1 MARKQF
7 SVADLLYLGNAPKTQ
22 DALEDSPRIRSTTG
36 GRKARTKG
44 KRDLSV
50 RIPRQA
56 TISAPKRGAT
66 QAVYDAINRYTPA
79 LSPAVQAFEGL
90 TGLRETEDAL
100 SRGFRQAVSGEGYLQ
115 APELQSE
122 DAMLLAL
129 TAAGGPVLK
138 GLGKVGGAIG
148 RVLPENMLGRAKD
161 YLTEGRALFDKDFID
176 SPFNVTTNQPAAQRA
191 LPAPPKQLALP
202 APGPGLPSFA
212 AKPRGG
218 QWYVDKDITGAN
230 FSPESAARF
239 AVPAGLLFSS
249 NPQDVALRQ
258 WWEKAVPKYLKTDF
272 ASPNDPLR
280 DLAERGL
287 LHIPDKTPD
296 EWSKMAGENFISD
309 PIQDILF
316 GGPTKPGAMPGA
328 GSDLRGE
335 VMTAMPWLAKQPVTD
350 NLYGVSST
358 SLGALQFPHVADEL
372 RNAMNA
378 EANNIPLD
386 LAVRPEALQRMSFP
400 QAVER
405 VGRINQF
412 RAKQM
417 EEAGLSSFNSPAVQ
431 TFKEY
436 TDDNPMGLRWVELA
450 PPKNIDKPQGYDA
463 YFDEAEEM
471 YVVTDPEGRRIG
483 LAHNSDD
490 INDLMYQ
497 DAEAR
502 ILQEALDY
510 EGNTMGHCVGGYCDD
525 VMGGST
531 RIFSLRDAKGQ
542 PHVTIETRP
551 GAERKALADIPREA
565 LDSITAAAK
574 ADTDQVTG
582 PMGIG
587 MDDPRWQR
595 TYQTNLSLK
604 QREWLRNNP
613 EPSDIIQI
621 KGKQNLKPKDDY
633 LPFVQDFVKSQQWGN
648 IGDFG
653 NTGLVKLPDGRYIT
667 AQQAEEG
674 IAKIPSEAVIDPTTM
689 HYLPPEMW
697 KEYEPYFEGYAIGGR
712 VERDRCLCRHPMAA
726 K

>member
-50 RIPRQA
+50 RIPKQA

-122 DAMLLAL
+122 DAMLLGL

-176 SPFNVTTNQPAAQRA
+176 SPFNVIANQPAAQRA

-417 EEAGLSSFNSPAVQ
+417 EEAGLSSFNSPAVH

-531 RIFSLRDAKGQ
+531 RIFSLRDAKGE
-542 PHVTIETRP
+542 PHVTVETQP
-551 GAERKALADIPREA
+551 SSK
-565 LDSITAAAK
+565 STAAA
-574 ADTDQVTG
+574 DH
-582 PMGIG
+582 
-587 MDDPRWQR
+587 
-595 TYQTNLSLK
+595 
-604 QREWLRNNP
+604 LRNLGVLEDWQNYWKSYP
-613 EPSDIIQI
+613 RAAMKKDEDIHDVTQQFLAARGLPPVDYSAENIVQI
-621 KGKQNLKPKDDY
+621 KGKQNRAPKDDY

-712 VERDRCLCRHPMAA
+712 VERGQVDCGR
-726 K
+726 KTW

>member
-22 DALEDSPRIRSTTG
+22 DALEDSPRIRSITG

-50 RIPRQA
+50 RVPRQA

-122 DAMLLAL
+122 DAMLLGL

-148 RVLPENMLGRAKD
+148 RALPENMLGRAKD

-176 SPFNVTTNQPAAQRA
+176 SPFNVIANQPAAQRA

-202 APGPGLPSFA
+202 APGPGLPPFA

-218 QWYVDKDITGAN
+218 QWWPNSPTGAGALI
-230 FSPESAARF
+230 SPETAARD
-239 AVPAGLLFSS
+239 AAEGIGVRAMRWEPEDYGVVQLGQAANPVTEEALFGAS
-249 NPQDVALRQ
+249 PEQQ
-258 WWEKAVPKYLKTDF
+258 WLEKALTKYYKTDF
-272 ASPNDPLR
+272 GSPEDPLR
-280 DLAERGL
+280 ILAERGL
-287 LHIPDKTPD
+287 HYDPEMTPERWQKTVNDYLMEDRIGDYTVP
-296 EWSKMAGENFISD
+296 GEAFYN
-309 PIQDILF
+309 PKLLEE
-316 GGPTKPGAMPGA
+316 A
-328 GSDLRGE
+328 
-335 VMTAMPWLAKQPVTD
+335 PWLAKQPVTD
-350 NLYGVSST
+350 KIYGISSGGLDLEHFT
-358 SLGALQFPHVADEL
+358 DEFYNAL
-372 RNAMNA
+372 NAA
-378 EANNIPLD
+378 EAGLPSD
-386 LAVRPEALQRMSFP
+386 LAVRPESLSRMSFP
-400 QAVER
+400 QAVEH
-405 VGRINQF
+405 VGKINQW
-412 RAKQM
+412 RAKEM
-417 EEAGLSSFNSPAVQ
+417 ERAALDAQNNPV
-431 TFKEY
+431 THLFKEY
-436 TDDNPMGLRWVELA
+436 PEDNPMGLRWVEMA
-450 PPKNIDKPQGYDA
+450 PPKDGGPTNYDV
-463 YFDEAEEM
+463 EE
-471 YVVTDPEGRRIG
+471 ELRK
-483 LAHNSDD
+483 
-490 INDLMYQ
+490 
-497 DAEAR
+497 
-502 ILQEALDY
+502 ALKY
-510 EGNTMGHCVGGYCDD
+510 EGDTMGHCVGGYCPD
-525 VMGGST
+525 VMSGRS
-531 RIFSLRDAKGQ
+531 RIFSLRDAKGE
-542 PHVTIETRP
+542 PHVTIETQP
-551 GAERKALADIPREA
+551 SSK
-565 LDSITAAAK
+565 STAAA
-574 ADTDQVTG
+574 DH
-582 PMGIG
+582 
-587 MDDPRWQR
+587 
-595 TYQTNLSLK
+595 
-604 QREWLRNNP
+604 LRNLGVLEDWQNYWKSYP
-613 EPSDIIQI
+613 RAAMKKDEDIHDVTQQFLVDRGLPPIDYSAENIIQI
-621 KGKQNLKPKDDY
+621 KGKQNRAPKDDY